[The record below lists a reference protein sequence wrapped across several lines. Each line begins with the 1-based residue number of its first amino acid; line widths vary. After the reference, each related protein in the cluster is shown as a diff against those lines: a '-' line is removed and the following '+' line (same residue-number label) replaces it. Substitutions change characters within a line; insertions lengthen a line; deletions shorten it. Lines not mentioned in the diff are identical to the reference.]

1 MIQYSA
7 IPGSDFDQDY
17 LAASRLLDG
26 LSIYHEIN
34 AHPPFNA
41 LFFSPLLFFPIQKAF
56 LVLGAL
62 SLAVLWLNALM
73 IKNGLNLKQK
83 DSYVIFAFS
92 LFWPVT
98 MAVVCLG
105 QSSALWAGAVTAGW
119 LCEKR
124 NRPIAAGLFVGLSIL
139 IKLIPALI
147 VIMWYLNKRWRA
159 ALSATIVVF
168 AGFLLMMELVGFDE
182 ILYFFFTRVP
192 ENTHIYI
199 DFYGN
204 ASISGAAEKL
214 FGSSGGW
221 SRSLADVPILSRV
234 ITVLGSGAI
243 VLSTMIISSF
253 NSAKEVKELDDYR
266 TALVIVS
273 MLLVSPLTWLH
284 YCVVLLFPLTLLL
297 STGDNDNSITIK
309 GKAGVLF
316 SIILLVIPTFVE
328 EISGQRVQFWA
339 QQPAAIQ
346 LITLSPTIGLYMIWL
361 LFAKKIMFLRNLK
374 AV

>member
-1 MIQYSA
+1 
-7 IPGSDFDQDY
+7 
-17 LAASRLLDG
+17 
-26 LSIYHEIN
+26 
-34 AHPPFNA
+34 
-41 LFFSPLLFFPIQKAF
+41 
-56 LVLGAL
+56 
-62 SLAVLWLNALM
+62 
-73 IKNGLNLKQK
+73 
-83 DSYVIFAFS
+83 
-92 LFWPVT
+92 
-98 MAVVCLG
+98 
-105 QSSALWAGAVTAGW
+105 
-119 LCEKR
+119 
-124 NRPIAAGLFVGLSIL
+124 
-139 IKLIPALI
+139 
-147 VIMWYLNKRWRA
+147 
-159 ALSATIVVF
+159 
-168 AGFLLMMELVGFDE
+168 
-182 ILYFFFTRVP
+182 
-192 ENTHIYI
+192 
-199 DFYGN
+199 
-204 ASISGAAEKL
+204 
-214 FGSSGGW
+214 
-221 SRSLADVPILSRV
+221 
-234 ITVLGSGAI
+234 
-243 VLSTMIISSF
+243 MIISSF